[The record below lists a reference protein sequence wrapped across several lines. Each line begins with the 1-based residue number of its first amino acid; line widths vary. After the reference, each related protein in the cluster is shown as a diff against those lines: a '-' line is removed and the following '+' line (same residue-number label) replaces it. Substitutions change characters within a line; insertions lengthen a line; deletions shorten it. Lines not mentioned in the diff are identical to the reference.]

1 MNLKLQRE
9 GENRDKIDS
18 PLTKTFCFQSIPKS
32 IKISHSNAR
41 RRKII
46 SKRAIVPFII
56 TIKNFR
62 CPSWNKIYSIRHWA
76 KRKAIVDEVRE
87 LVFYNKKVFN
97 IYLSGLKPK
106 IIFNEPVDI
115 IVTAY

>member
-56 TIKNFR
+56 TIKNFL
-62 CPSWNKIYSIRHWA
+62 CALKKISA
-76 KRKAIVDEVRE
+76 V
-87 LVFYNKKVFN
+87 
-97 IYLSGLKPK
+97 
-106 IIFNEPVDI
+106 IFNHFIYWTSISFSAFGFI
-115 IVTAY
+115 IRISLE